1 MSEDK
6 IVIDG
11 ENAIL
16 GRLAS
21 YTAKQL
27 LLGKK
32 VMIVNSEKV
41 VVSGNR
47 PNIIANY
54 LEKRGFKKVKFPSQP
69 EQILKRT
76 IRGMLSYKMGRGEE
90 AFKNIRCYKGI
101 PAEFEKEKKIKSG
114 KEKKDMINLEELGK
128 MLKTGK

>member
-1 MSEDK
+1 MSEER
-6 IVIDG
+6 IIIDG
-11 ENAIL
+11 EYAVL

-32 VMIVNSEKV
+32 VVILNSEKV
-41 VVSGNR
+41 VVSGGR
-47 PNIIANY
+47 ANIIENY
-54 LEKRGFKKVKFPSQP
+54 LAKRKFKRVKFPSNP

-90 AFKNIRCYKGI
+90 AFKRIRCYNGV
-101 PAEFEKEKKIKSG
+101 PEEFTNEKKIRTG
-114 KEKKDMINLEELGK
+114 NVKKDLMTLKELGG
-128 MLKTGK
+128 MLK

>member
-1 MSEDK
+1 MREK

-21 YTAKQL
+21 YIAKQL

-32 VMIVNSEKV
+32 VIVVNSEKV
-41 VVSGNR
+41 VISGNR
-47 PNIIANY
+47 KNIIENY
-54 LEKRGFKKVKFPSQP
+54 LERRNFHRVRFPSQP

-90 AFKNIRCYKGI
+90 AFKNIRCYKGV
-101 PAEFEKEKKIKSG
+101 PEEFEKEKKIKSG
-114 KEKKDMINLEELGK
+114 KEKGDLMSLGELGG
-128 MLKTGK
+128 MLKYSKK